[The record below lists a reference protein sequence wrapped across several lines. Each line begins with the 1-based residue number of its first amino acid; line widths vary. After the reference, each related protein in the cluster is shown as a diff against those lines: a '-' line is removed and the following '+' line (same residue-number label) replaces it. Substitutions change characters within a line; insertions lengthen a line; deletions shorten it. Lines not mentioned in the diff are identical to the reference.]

1 MYDVNAEY
9 DIETFEFKLKALC
22 TNETYYDIVINR
34 ASTKKLE
41 TEQFDRHLKIFQ
53 YQIWVVNRVE
63 S

>member
-22 TNETYYDIVINR
+22 MNETYYDIVINR
-34 ASTKKLE
+34 ASMKKLK

-53 YQIWVVNRVE
+53 
-63 S
+63 

>member
-1 MYDVNAEY
+1 MLRGGVKNMYDVNAEY

-34 ASTKKLE
+34 ASMKKLK

-53 YQIWVVNRVE
+53 
-63 S
+63 